1 MTNADIHE
9 ELLRLRKQVAELAA
23 ARRQHTAAAKREEE
37 DAAMGNQE
45 DAQGEHTIREQIE
58 ELTKLL
64 QDEIRDMPAL
74 PTLAVFMLGVLIGRY
89 LR

>member
-1 MTNADIHE
+1 MTNADVHE
-9 ELLRLRKQVAELAA
+9 ELLRLRRQVDELAA
-23 ARRQHTAAAKREEE
+23 ARRKHQAAGKREEE
-37 DAAMGNQE
+37 DAAT
-45 DAQGEHTIREQIE
+45 DAGDGAQAEHTIREQIE
-58 ELTKLL
+58 ELTRLL

>member
-23 ARRQHTAAAKREEE
+23 ARRQHKAASEREEQ
-37 DAAMGNQE
+37 DTAMGAEQE
-45 DAQGEHTIREQIE
+45 QADHTIREQIE

-64 QDEIRDMPAL
+64 QEEIRDMPAL

>member
-23 ARRQHTAAAKREEE
+23 ARRQHKAAPEGEAE
-37 DAAMGNQE
+37 DSAVGAEQE
-45 DAQGEHTIREQIE
+45 QADHKIREQIE